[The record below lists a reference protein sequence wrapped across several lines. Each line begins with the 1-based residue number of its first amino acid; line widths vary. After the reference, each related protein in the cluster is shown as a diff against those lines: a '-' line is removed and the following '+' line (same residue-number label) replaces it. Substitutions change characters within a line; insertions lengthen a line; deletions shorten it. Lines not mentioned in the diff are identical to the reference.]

1 MADMTGQP
9 PKALDMIILDRYV
22 SIYSQ
27 ARNHFLGGPICVDMR
42 IDMTNRYAPLDM
54 WCLYRFHISVISSK
68 SHHISRLTISTKR
81 HHIDHHISIYCAYIE
96 NGGI

>member
-27 ARNHFLGGPICVDMR
+27 ARNHFLGGPICVD
-42 IDMTNRYAPLDM
+42 
-54 WCLYRFHISVISSK
+54 SV
-68 SHHISRLTISTKR
+68 
-81 HHIDHHISIYCAYIE
+81 SI
-96 NGGI
+96 